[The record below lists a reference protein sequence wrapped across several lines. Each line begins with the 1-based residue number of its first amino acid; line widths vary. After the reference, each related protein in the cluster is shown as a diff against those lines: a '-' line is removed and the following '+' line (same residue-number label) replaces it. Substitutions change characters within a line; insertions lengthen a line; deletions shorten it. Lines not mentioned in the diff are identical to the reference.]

1 VKILFLTPYPPDKA
15 PSQRFRF
22 ELFIKEIAGPAT
34 IGSRGKW
41 ANSEIGKWGN
51 SELRNESNES
61 SGSNRPDSNYLK
73 IKSQSFLSEKG
84 WKILY
89 SKGNALQK
97 IWAILMGF
105 GRRKWM
111 LLQASSY
118 DYVFIHRELTPFGP
132 PIFEWFLAK
141 VLRKKIIY
149 DFDDAIW
156 MDDGHDNNPLWTWL
170 KWRSKVASI
179 CKWSWKVSAGNE
191 YLADFARQYC
201 DQVVVMPTVVDT
213 GRHTITLRESQGDKR
228 VPQGQKNGPDAMV
241 RTGASVRT
249 RDVNP
254 DRSVRIGWT
263 GSHSTLM
270 YLDPILPVLQE
281 LQNEHDFQFV
291 VIANKDP
298 KLPLKNYQ
306 FIKWTEENEVSDLQ
320 QLDIGIMPLENTEW
334 AKGKCGFKLIQY
346 GAVGIPSVASPV
358 GVNSEVLIDEK
369 TGYLA
374 STTQEWKTC
383 LEKLLKD
390 PELRSKMGQAARE
403 HIVANYSV
411 ESQKEKFL
419 SLFAKS

>member
-1 VKILFLTPYPPDKA
+1 MKILFLTPYPPDKA

-34 IGSRGKW
+34 SR
-41 ANSEIGKWGN
+41 SRGKWGN
-51 SELRNESNES
+51 SSPGDQRESGELDG
-61 SGSNRPDSNYLK
+61 SGENSTMTNFDAKNIS
-73 IKSQSFLSEKG
+73 IKTQSFLSEKG
-84 WKILY
+84 WEILY

-118 DYVFIHRELTPFGP
+118 DYVFIHRELTPLGP

-141 VLRKKIIY
+141 ILRKKIIY

-156 MDDGHDNNPLWTWL
+156 MDDGHDNNPIWTWL

-179 CKWSWKVSAGNE
+179 CKWSWKASAGNE

-213 GRHTITLRESQGDKR
+213 GRHTITLREPQDDIREQQGGK
-228 VPQGQKNGPDAMV
+228 KGPDAVV
-241 RTGASVRT
+241 RTI
-249 RDVNP
+249 DVNP
-254 DRSVRIGWT
+254 DRNVRIGWT

-298 KLPLKNYQ
+298 NLPLKNYQ

-320 QLDIGIMPLENTEW
+320 HLDIGIMPLENTEW

-374 STTQEWKTC
+374 SSTQEWKTC

-411 ESQKEKFL
+411 ESQKEKFF
-419 SLFAKS
+419 SLFVKN